1 MKKKE
6 ILEYLKKDLEDSKI
20 VDQSCKDNP
29 YPYMYG
35 YLSAA
40 VENLIRKL
48 EKKDERFKRIEFRN

>member
-6 ILEYLKKDLEDSKI
+6 ILECLKDDLENSKI

-29 YPYMYG
+29 YPFMYG

-40 VENLIRKL
+40 VGNLIQKL
-48 EKKDERFKRIEFRN
+48 EKKK